1 MLQLWI
7 GRAGAGK
14 SRRCVDAIAQN
25 RRHRRQLLLVPE
37 HTSHEAEVDL
47 CRALGDTA
55 ARDAEVLTFRSL
67 ATRVLSQTGG
77 LSDLT
82 VFARPSRRSA
92 FLEQLMKLFDEFA
105 AYAIAPDTLMA
116 QVADLEGT
124 AGDKLRDVAL
134 LYAAYDAGSTPRALT
149 TAPGC
154 RSWRT
159 PCPAATIWTGP
170 TCTWTASPSSTPR
183 RSGCCAMG

>member
-55 ARDAEVLTFRSL
+55 GRDAEVLTFRSL

-77 LSDLT
+77 LSDFTLDNGGKILTLRRCLQELSASLT

-92 FLEQLMKLFDEFA
+92 FLEQLMKLFDEFG

-134 LYAAYDAGSTPRALT
+134 LYAA
-149 TAPGC
+149 
-154 RSWRT
+154 
-159 PCPAATIWTGP
+159 
-170 TCTWTASPSSTPR
+170 
-183 RSGCCAMG
+183 